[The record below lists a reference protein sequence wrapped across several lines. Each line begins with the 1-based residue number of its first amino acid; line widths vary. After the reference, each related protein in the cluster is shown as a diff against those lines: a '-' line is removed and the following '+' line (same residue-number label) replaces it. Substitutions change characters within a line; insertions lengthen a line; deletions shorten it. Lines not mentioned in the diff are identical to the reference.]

1 MKNQKGFTLIELLVV
16 IAIIGILATLAVV
29 AFGSAQTKAR
39 DSKRVADVRAV
50 VAALAAAHTDGNV
63 ICNAG
68 CANNF
73 TANTDVAVSAINICD
88 RACGA
93 VGVVN
98 VTNDYINLS
107 QVKDPRYSTAS
118 LCTGVAV
125 GGEDCEYALDV
136 PATIPTIDSFTLYFF
151 TEDAVQGLVAGPHT
165 AVQTGITQ

>member
-39 DSKRVADVRAV
+39 DSKRVADIRAV

-68 CANNF
+68 CANGF

-88 RACGA
+88 RTCGA

-98 VTNDYINLS
+98 VTNNYINLS
-107 QVKDPRYSTAS
+107 QVKDPKFSTS
-118 LCTGVAV
+118 GLCTGVAGSV
-125 GGEDCEYALDV
+125 NCEYALDV
-136 PATIPTIDSFTLYFF
+136 PATVPTIDTFTLFFF
-151 TEDAVQGLVAGPHT
+151 TEQAVQGLPVGAHT
-165 AVQTGITQ
+165 AVQTGITK